1 MTNPPPDGGTSAPKP
16 RPDLRAVESPPET
29 ASPAPE
35 PRAEAPEAGSGS
47 EPVEGR
53 RSAKA
58 SAAEAE
64 TEGARPRRR
73 TAAARASGGAARKSA
88 TKSAAKTSR
97 KASARTAKPAP
108 KSSAAAKSR
117 PRPASTRRAEKPAAP
132 RRAAAKPAM
141 PPRRVPPRSRRAV
154 PEPAPDLAAAL
165 TAAANAPEVRPA
177 RFQTRHWIL
186 TLSFIVMVLA
196 PFVAATAYLYT
207 RAADRYHSEVAF
219 SIRSEEASSATA
231 GLIGAITNIGTG
243 SASDADILYEYVLS
257 QGIVEAIDADLD
269 LRTIWSRAEGDP
281 VFTVSPDASIED
293 LVAHWRSMVDVAF
306 ESGTGIIDV
315 TAQAFTP
322 EDATAIARAILVQSG
337 ALVNELS
344 DQARADAIRFA
355 QEELAEAEE
364 NLRVMRQRLSEF
376 RRTNRL
382 VDPSADVAG
391 QMGLLNALQT
401 ELAQALVERDM
412 LLSFVGDE
420 DQRVIQANRRIDA
433 VTGRIEAERASLGVA
448 GADGALPD
456 VVGRYEELLVDLEFA
471 NTAYTQTLAGLGAA
485 RAEARRQSRY
495 LAPHVQPTIAE
506 SALYPRRALLAGLT
520 GLFLLLGWGAAML
533 VYYNVRDNR

>member
-1 MTNPPPDGGTSAPKP
+1 MTNAPPDGGSSAPKP
-16 RPDLRAVESPPET
+16 RPDLRAVESQPET
-29 ASPAPE
+29 PAPGPE
-35 PRAEAPEAGSGS
+35 PRAETSGS
-47 EPVEGR
+47 ETGPADAP
-53 RSAKA
+53 RSVD
-58 SAAEAE
+58 SPE
-64 TEGARPRRR
+64 TQPPRSRRR

-88 TKSAAKTSR
+88 AGTGAKSATKPAR
-97 KASARTAKPAP
+97 KAAARTAKPAA
-108 KSSAAAKSR
+108 KSGSTAKSR
-117 PRPASTRRAEKPAAP
+117 TRAAATKRAEKPATT
-132 RRAAAKPAM
+132 RRAAAKPAI
-141 PPRRVPPRSRRAV
+141 PARRRPPPRPRRVTPQPP
-154 PEPAPDLAAAL
+154 PELTAAL
-165 TAAANAPEVRPA
+165 AAAANAPEVRPA
-177 RFQTRHWIL
+177 RFQARHWVL
-186 TLSFIVMVLA
+186 ALSFLVMVLA

-412 LLSFVGDE
+412 LLSFVGDD

-533 VYYNVRDNR
+533 IYYNVRDNR

>member
-1 MTNPPPDGGTSAPKP
+1 MTNSPPDGGTSASKP
-16 RPDLRAVESPPET
+16 RPDLRAVKSPPET
-29 ASPAPE
+29 PSPAPE
-35 PRAEAPEAGSGS
+35 PRAEAPDAGSG
-47 EPVEGR
+47 PVETP
-53 RSAKA
+53 RSAEA
-58 SAAEAE
+58 SQAAE
-64 TEGARPRRR
+64 TQGARSRRR

-88 TKSAAKTSR
+88 AKAAVKTSR
-97 KASARTAKPAP
+97 KASARTAKPA
-108 KSSAAAKSR
+108 
-117 PRPASTRRAEKPAAP
+117 
-132 RRAAAKPAM
+132 RRAAL
-141 PPRRVPPRSRRAV
+141 RSRRAV

-177 RFQTRHWIL
+177 RFQARHWIL
-186 TLSFIVMVLA
+186 TLSFIAMVLA

-207 RAADRYHSEVAF
+207 RAADRYHSEAAF
-219 SIRSEEASSATA
+219 SIRSEEAGSATA

-281 VFTVSPDASIED
+281 IFTVSPDASIED
-293 LVAHWRSMVDVAF
+293 LVTHWRSMVDVAF
-306 ESGTGIIDV
+306 ESGAGIIDV

-337 ALVNELS
+337 ELVNELS

-376 RRTNRL
+376 RRANRL

-391 QMGLLNALQT
+391 QMGLLNALQS

-471 NTAYTQTLAGLGAA
+471 NTAYTQTLAGLAAA

-506 SALYPRRALLAGLT
+506 SALYPRRALLAGLA

-533 VYYNVRDNR
+533 IYYNVRDNR